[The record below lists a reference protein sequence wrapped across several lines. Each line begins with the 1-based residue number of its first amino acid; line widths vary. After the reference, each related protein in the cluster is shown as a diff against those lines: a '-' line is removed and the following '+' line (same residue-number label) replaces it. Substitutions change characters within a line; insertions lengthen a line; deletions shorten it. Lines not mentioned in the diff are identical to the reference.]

1 MAESDW
7 QACPREILLQ
17 CFATQADYFDNN
29 SADAACKAWHDAML
43 GVTELLT
50 DISVYDGPVSNQTRL
65 LHNFPNLQTIKIV
78 HAAGPTPP
86 HGNRQQVS
94 VFAVKYW
101 MSGHFCQIVKQ
112 NKLSNLQELH
122 IQTACHPLMSLASF
136 TSLKKLLVLTVAGGE
151 QEEETVYITGHMVD
165 LPRAITQLRFRHCKF
180 VSAPSAGADNSWSF
194 AFSSSLQPKP
204 EGSKHLRALQHL
216 DLSYLAVD
224 FRGNFADMNDLHTL
238 VLEESTVQVTPD
250 LAFLHA
256 AQALHTLNI
265 RKATLTCDQSLFG
278 ISHLLAASPSMKQL
292 DVTDC
297 LDLLIRSEEYLQ
309 ASAQLSALICS
320 HCDFYAPDFDNVEA
334 TLHSAQASFFVPSTR
349 IIVSKELPDLCTD
362 WLVHLELN
370 NMHKWPFAKAS
381 GHQGQTVSFCNLR
394 TLHFEARCT
403 FLRDMVQIPAAMK
416 LTEFYLSVRLCNSIL
431 LADCTSLKT
440 VGVSYSGISRKARLP
455 KSLSKLFW
463 PNALTATPHSVF
475 RSITSLQS
483 LHLGHPSFVSLPQL
497 PSSLTELD
505 LSGSKMADLTSLP
518 TLTNLQKLT
527 LPAAPSSA
535 VLQCLKQTVRLKHVA
550 IVEREGRLSICL
562 LQSCKAMMLVAS

>member
-7 QACPREILLQ
+7 QACPREILVQ
-17 CFATQADYFDNN
+17 CFATQADYFDNS
-29 SADAACKAWHDAML
+29 SADATCKAWHDAML

-50 DISVYDGPVSNQTRL
+50 DISVCDGPVSNQTHL

-78 HAAGPTPP
+78 HAAGPTQQY
-86 HGNRQQVS
+86 GDRQQAS
-94 VFAVKYW
+94 IFPFMYQMLW
-101 MSGHFCQIVKQ
+101 HFRQVVKQ

-122 IQTACHPLMSLASF
+122 IQTACRPTISLTSL

-151 QEEETVYITGHMVD
+151 QEEETVYIMGRIEVHT
-165 LPRAITQLRFRHCKF
+165 LAWPANLW
-180 VSAPSAGADNSWSF
+180 SATPL
-194 AFSSSLQPKP
+194 SLHFTP
-204 EGSKHLRALQHL
+204 EASKHLRALQHL
-216 DLSYLAVD
+216 DLSNLAVD
-224 FRGNFADMNDLHTL
+224 LRGSFADMSDLHTL
-238 VLEESTVQVTPD
+238 VLEGSTVWVTAD
-250 LAFLHA
+250 LTFLHA

-265 RKATLTCDQSLFG
+265 CKATLKCHESLIG

-297 LDLLIRSEEYLQ
+297 LDLLIRSAEYLQ

-334 TLHSAQASFFVPSTR
+334 TLYSAQASFFVPSTQV
-349 IIVSKELPDLCTD
+349 IVSKELPDLCTD

-370 NMHKWPFAKAS
+370 NMHKWPFAKSS

-394 TLHFEARCT
+394 TLHFEACCP
-403 FLRDMVQIPAAMK
+403 FLRDTVQIPAAMK
-416 LTEFYLSVRLCNSIL
+416 LTEFYLSVKLCNSIL
-431 LADCTSLKT
+431 IADCTSLRT

-455 KSLSKLFW
+455 KSLSKLYW

-475 RSITSLQS
+475 RSLTNLQS

-497 PSSLTELD
+497 PSSVTELD
-505 LSGSKMADLTSLP
+505 LSGSKVANLTSLP

-535 VLQCLKQTVRLKHVA
+535 VLQCLKQTARLKHVA
-550 IVEREGRLSICL
+550 VIEREGEISVCLIQCCTSI
-562 LQSCKAMMLVAS
+562 MLNDSNFFKFAFGSASKCVMT